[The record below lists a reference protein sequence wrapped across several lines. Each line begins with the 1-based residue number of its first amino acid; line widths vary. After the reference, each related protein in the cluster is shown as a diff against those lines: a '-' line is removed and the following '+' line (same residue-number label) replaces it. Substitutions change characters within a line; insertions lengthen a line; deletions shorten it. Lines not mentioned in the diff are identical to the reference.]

1 MHTIKT
7 MTTLSLGAV
16 VAAATIMTAP
26 ATHADGL
33 GGVSGWQPSPDVCG
47 EGNTIPVLIGNGTD
61 QVQTG
66 SVTVP
71 GGLAANVQ
79 IFTPAEGTG
88 NAQGCGRSETMQAP
102 GYSYNFTVQPYSST
116 FFWVVLG
123 GVDYNAIGDSH
134 NIAFGGL
141 PSNTPGQGWYDM
153 ELSLTATESF
163 SGLQANYE
171 ATGGTNGSN
180 QNGFNLVGCDTNT
193 AAGTVG
199 LSSNILTPYSSGDT
213 NGPWYGWGDPV
224 CAGWFPQ
231 GPMVS
236 FNNMGQ
242 TAAMTFP
249 TMYTSAAQVNYN
261 INGFSGDDTIS
272 FAGGFGDQN
281 IYYLNG
287 GMSYTI
293 TGDGLSND
301 GVNVPL
307 ASQPNG
313 QAPFYTID
321 SDGQWAAVNIPFYQF
336 DSGTVTLYNGT
347 VPIASYSWTGS

>member
-1 MHTIKT
+1 MKKKMATLIAGSVLVAV
-7 MTTLSLGAV
+7 TTGV
-16 VAAATIMTAP
+16 AP
-26 ATHADGL
+26 AVQAEGL
-33 GGVSGWQPSPDVCG
+33 GGVSGWQPSPNVCG
-47 EGNTIPVLIGNGTD
+47 TGNTIPVLIGNGTD

-88 NAQGCGRSETMQAP
+88 TAQGCGRSETMQAP

-141 PSNTPGQGWYDM
+141 PSNTPGQSWYNL

-163 SGLQANYE
+163 NGLQANYE
-171 ATGGTNGSN
+171 GTGGTNGN
-180 QNGFNLVGCDTNT
+180 GQNGFNLVGCDTNT
-193 AAGTVG
+193 SAGTVN
-199 LSSNILTPYSSGDT
+199 LSSYILTPYSSGDT
-213 NGPWYGWGDPV
+213 NGPSYGWGDPV

-236 FNNMGQ
+236 FDNMGQ
-242 TAAMTFP
+242 WAGMTFP
-249 TMYTSAAQVNYN
+249 TMYTTAAQLNYN

-272 FAGGFGDQN
+272 FAGQFGDQDTG
-281 IYYLNG
+281 YLDG

-293 TGDGLSND
+293 TGTGLSND

-307 ASQPNG
+307 AAQPDGMN
-313 QAPFYTID
+313 PFYTID
-321 SDGQWAAVNIPFYQF
+321 SNAQWAAVNIPIYGF
-336 DSGTVTLYNGT
+336 DGGTVTLYNGPI
-347 VPIASYSWTGS
+347 PIASYTWTFLDN